1 MFHVITQT
9 PLNLPALMI
18 EAMRETL
25 NRSKAH
31 LPFGMAL
38 TLVFRRFGVS
48 FEGEATARLSHADTI
63 NQHTR
68 HRMGF
73 TRIDG
78 VGSRVQKKE
87 LRRELRTE
95 LRTELRKKVPH
106 HLSMTSGQHL
116 QISSLFQIQRLAL
129 QSPPRGTHQF
139 SSQTVEHLPQS
150 TDCLMIRLSRFL
162 SMWLHCFLVSGALLH
177 LHRDPHH

>member
-1 MFHVITQT
+1 MITQT
-9 PLNLPALMI
+9 PLNLPVLMF

-48 FEGEATARLSHADTI
+48 FEGEAVARLSHSDTI
-63 NQHTR
+63 NQHTL

-78 VGSRVQKKE
+78 G
-87 LRRELRTE
+87 
-95 LRTELRKKVPH
+95 
-106 HLSMTSGQHL
+106 
-116 QISSLFQIQRLAL
+116 
-129 QSPPRGTHQF
+129 
-139 SSQTVEHLPQS
+139 
-150 TDCLMIRLSRFL
+150 
-162 SMWLHCFLVSGALLH
+162 
-177 LHRDPHH
+177 